1 MAKNYIE
8 VKIRL
13 SLLGSEF
20 FKIATKT
27 DDIGRKTA
35 SISSFGRLC
44 DEEIKNKAF
53 PIHGYGILIF
63 VMF

>member
-1 MAKNYIE
+1 M
-8 VKIRL
+8 VV
-13 SLLGSEF
+13 EF

-27 DDIGRKTA
+27 DDIIMEVVKLL

-53 PIHGYGILIF
+53 PIHGYGIFIF